1 MESETAGITT
11 TCFFDSLFKVYSSN
25 GGVRARALLF
35 SFLSVASLA
44 RSLDLPPHYHYPRR
58 GVTANSDK
66 VNWANESDE
75 FRRSDAFRLDL
86 LLLFGAKIDNNDA

>member
-1 MESETAGITT
+1 MAVFEREH
-11 TCFFDSLFKVYSSN
+11 CYFH
-25 GGVRARALLF
+25 
-35 SFLSVASLA
+35 SFPLP